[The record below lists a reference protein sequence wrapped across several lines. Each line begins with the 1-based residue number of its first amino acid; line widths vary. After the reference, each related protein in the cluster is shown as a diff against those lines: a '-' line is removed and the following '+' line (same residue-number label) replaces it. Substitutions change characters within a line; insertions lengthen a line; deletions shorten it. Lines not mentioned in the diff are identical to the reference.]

1 MSAVH
6 PRISV
11 VMPVYNN
18 ERYLRTAIESVLSQT
33 FGDFEF
39 IVISESDTSSES
51 RSIIDSYADGR
62 ISHVRNES
70 RLGMIESLN
79 VGLRLA
85 KGEFVARMDADDV
98 CIPNRFALQLEYLDR
113 HPDVGIVGSSC
124 RIVDDSGSTVSID
137 TRPGKAVVCR
147 WMSLFGPPL
156 SHPSAMVRTQVIRQ
170 IGGYDPSMIC
180 EDYDLWIRAFEVT
193 EIENMPEILLVRRVH
208 DKSSTLLQQE
218 RVDCTHIGLSQRIL
232 TSLLKRDVDVETVRL
247 LKGDERGIES
257 GSDAQRIPGLLTELF
272 EAFVKR
278 YGVSPSDARMV
289 RAEVA
294 WRICK
299 LGVSMFKRG
308 PLVGIR
314 ILVTGLRFS
323 RSSFPHIAR
332 RVARRMAATKGK
344 TKTDIG
350 VLVNLTG

>member
-33 FGDFEF
+33 FGDFEI

-62 ISHVRNES
+62 INHVRNES

-79 VGLRLA
+79 VGLSLA
-85 KGEFVARMDADDV
+85 KGEFIARMDADDV
-98 CIPNRFALQLEYLDR
+98 CLPNRFALQFEYLNR
-113 HPDVGIVGSSC
+113 HPDVGIVGTSC
-124 RIVDDSGSTVSID
+124 RIVDDSGSTLSID
-137 TRPGKAVVCR
+137 MRPGRAVLCR
-147 WMSLFGPPL
+147 WMLLFGPPI
-156 SHPSAMVRTQVIRQ
+156 SHPSAMARTQVIRQ

-180 EDYDLWIRAFEVT
+180 EDYDLWIRALEVT

-232 TSLLKRDVDVETVRL
+232 ASLLKRDIDVETVRL

-257 GSDAQRIPGLLTELF
+257 GSDAQRITGLLRELF

-294 WRICK
+294 WRMCK
-299 LGVSMFKRG
+299 LGVSMFRRD

-314 ILVTGLRFS
+314 ILVAGLRFS
-323 RSSFPHIAR
+323 RFSFPHMAR
-332 RVARRMAATKGK
+332 RVVRRMATKRK
-344 TKTDIG
+344 TRTAIG
-350 VLVNLTG
+350 VLANLAR

>member
-6 PRISV
+6 PMISV

-62 ISHVRNES
+62 INHVRNES

-85 KGEFVARMDADDV
+85 RGEFFARMDADDV
-98 CIPNRFALQLEYLDR
+98 SLPDRFARQLEYLDM
-113 HPDVGIVGSSC
+113 HPDVGIVGSSSQ
-124 RIVDDSGSTVSID
+124 IVDDSGVTVLID
-137 TRPGKAVVCR
+137 MRPCKAVLCR
-147 WMSLFGPPL
+147 WMALFGPPL
-156 SHPSAMVRTQVIRQ
+156 SHPSVMARTQVIRQ
-170 IGGYDPSMIC
+170 IGGYDPRVVC
-180 EDYDLWIRAFEVT
+180 EDYDLWIRALEVT
-193 EIENMPEILLVRRVH
+193 KIESMPEILLVHRVH
-208 DKSSTLLQQE
+208 DQSSTLLRQE
-218 RVDCTHIGLSQRIL
+218 RVDCTHIGVSQRIL
-232 TSLLKRDVDVETVRL
+232 TSLLSRDVDVETVRL

-257 GSDAQRIPGLLTELF
+257 GSDAQRISGLLTEF
-272 EAFVKR
+272 FDAFIKR
-278 YGVSPSDARMV
+278 YGVSPYDARMV

-294 WRICK
+294 WRMCK
-299 LGVSMFKRG
+299 LGVSMFKRD
-308 PLVGIR
+308 PLVGTR

-323 RSSFPHIAR
+323 RFSFPHMVR
-332 RVARRMAATKGK
+332 RAARRMA
-344 TKTDIG
+344 
-350 VLVNLTG
+350 VLTARDVTF

>member
-51 RSIIDSYADGR
+51 RSMIDSYSDGR
-62 ISHVRNES
+62 INHVRNES

-85 KGEFVARMDADDV
+85 KGEFIARMDADDV
-98 CIPNRFALQLEYLDR
+98 CLPNRFARQLEYLNM
-113 HPDVGIVGSSC
+113 HPDVGIVGSSS
-124 RIVDDSGSTVSID
+124 RIIDDSGSTVLVD
-137 TRPGKAVVCR
+137 MRPGNAVMSR

-156 SHPSAMVRTQVIRQ
+156 SHPSVMARTQVIRQ
-170 IGGYDPSMIC
+170 IGGYDPRVIC
-180 EDYDLWIRAFEVT
+180 EDYDLWIRALEVT
-193 EIENMPEILLVRRVH
+193 KIENMPEILLVRRVH

-218 RVDCTHIGLSQRIL
+218 RVDSTHIGLSQKIL

-247 LKGDERGIES
+247 LKSDERGIES
-257 GSDAQRIPGLLTELF
+257 GSDAQRIPGLLAELF
-272 EAFVKR
+272 DAFVKR
-278 YGVSPSDARMV
+278 YGVTPHDARLV

-294 WRICK
+294 WSIYK
-299 LGVSMFKRG
+299 LGVSMFRRD

-314 ILVTGLRFS
+314 ILLTGFRFS
-323 RSSFPHIAR
+323 RFSFPHIAR
-332 RVARRMAATKGK
+332 RVVRRMAVRTARDVTF
-344 TKTDIG
+344 
-350 VLVNLTG
+350 